1 MKKILCLSL
10 MLMSSTAMAREIASG
25 DSASDLQVSSNDPLI
40 VRGSVTNTTVGSY
53 GQMTVRDGGIA
64 DTTTVGR
71 RGTLTVT
78 GENSKVTNTILNSSS
93 QLNVTNK
100 GWADKVTINTSAKV
114 YVDDT
119 GKISDAVINGGSL
132 EILTGGTSDNA
143 VLNDG
148 YMFVENGAIVNN
160 QEVNGGLF
168 DVFDGGIV
176 NGLIVNGGDT
186 VFEGDANIGGVT
198 TVNPNG
204 NLYLHGNTVFNKLDL
219 NGGSIYSAYNGSFKQ
234 IDVGEL
240 QGEGVIHM
248 NTDVSKDEHDT
259 LTVHKGTGKIGLAL
273 SDYSAEPVFK
283 EDMELIDG
291 IDGIQGENF
300 YLVGGAADVGAFR
313 YDLQQQGNDWYLVKT
328 LQLSD
333 TAVLAKNTY
342 AAIHSVMYA
351 HLQNLNNRL
360 GEIHTNK
367 KGGFWIRGMHRQLD
381 LDFDDATQSD
391 VEVNGVQ
398 FGYDYALPQNIFN
411 RWLVG
416 IHGGYSDTTQDFD
429 RSGNGN
435 ADTYSFGAYTTM
447 IAENGLYADIAATY
461 YRHKQKLT
469 SYLPHGAQVDSDYDV
484 DGYSL
489 SLEGGKRFDLA
500 NGYYLEPQA
509 QVSYIDF
516 DNIKYRTSYNT
527 LIEAANEGTWLAR
540 AGLIMGKRLENKYNM
555 PLDVF
560 VRTDFYTE
568 VDNGHKVTVAGYD
581 IEEDRSENFVR
592 LGAGMNLNTN
602 QGQEVYLGVGTILGG
617 KVQMPIDLSLNAR
630 WEF

>member
-10 MLMSSTAMAREIASG
+10 MLMSSTAMARDIASG
-25 DSASDLQVSSNDPLI
+25 DSASGLQVSSNDPLT
-40 VRGSVTNTTVGSY
+40 VEGSVTNTTVGTY
-53 GQMTVRDGGIA
+53 GQMTVRDGGQA

-78 GENSKVTNTILNSSS
+78 GVGSLATNTILNSSS
-93 QLNVTNK
+93 QLNVTN
-100 GWADKVTINTSAKV
+100 GATANGVMVNSSAKV
-114 YVDDT
+114 YVGDQSIVNNAT
-119 GKISDAVINGGSL
+119 LNGGSL
-132 EILTGGTSDNA
+132 EILSGGISNGA
-143 VLNDG
+143 VINDG
-148 YMFVENGAIVNN
+148 YVFVENDGEINRTI
-160 QEVNGGLF
+160 VNGGLL
-168 DVFDGGIV
+168 DVFAGGKI
-176 NGLIVNGGDT
+176 NDLTLNGGET
-186 VFEGDANIGGVT
+186 VFEGDA
-198 TVNPNG
+198 TVNGKTIIKPNG
-204 NLYLHGNTVFNKLDL
+204 YLYLHGNTTFENLQFD
-219 NGGSIYSAYNGSFKQ
+219 NGSIYSVYNDNFKN
-234 IDVGEL
+234 INVTTL
-240 QGEGVIHM
+240 EGNGIIHM
-248 NTDVSKDEHDT
+248 NTNVAQDKHDILNVT
-259 LTVHKGTGKIGLAL
+259 NGGSGQVGLAL
-273 SDYSAEPVFK
+273 TDYSATPVFSQNMK
-283 EDMELIDG
+283 LING
-291 IDGIQGENF
+291 LPAENF
-300 YLVGGAADVGAFR
+300 YLIGGAADVGAFH
-313 YDLQQQGNDWYLVKT
+313 YDLAKLNDGWYLVKT

-367 KGGFWIRGMHRQLD
+367 NGGFWVRGMHRQLD

-398 FGYDYALPQNIFN
+398 FGYDYALPQNTFN
-411 RWLVG
+411 RWLIGV
-416 IHGGYSDTTQDFD
+416 HAGYSDTTQDFD
-429 RSGNGN
+429 RSGDGN

-461 YRHKQKLT
+461 YRHKQKLS
-469 SYLPHGAQVDSDYDV
+469 SYLPHGAQVNSDYDV

-489 SLEGGKRFDLA
+489 SLEGGKRFNLA

-509 QVSYIDF
+509 QVSYIGF
-516 DNIKYRTSYNT
+516 DNIEYRTSYNT
-527 LIEAANEGTWLAR
+527 LIEAENQGTWLAR

-555 PLDVF
+555 PIDVF

-602 QGQEVYLGVGTILGG
+602 QGQELYLGVGTILGG

>member
-10 MLMSSTAMAREIASG
+10 MLMSSTAMARDVANG
-25 DSASDLQVSSNDPLI
+25 DSASGLQVSSNEPLT
-40 VRGSVTNTTVGSY
+40 VEGSVTNTTVGTY
-53 GQMTVRDGGIA
+53 GQMTVRDGGQA

-78 GENSKVTNTILNSSS
+78 GVGSLATNTILNSSS
-93 QLNVTNK
+93 QLNVTN
-100 GWADKVTINTSAKV
+100 GAVADGVIVNSSAKV
-114 YVDDT
+114 YVGDQSIVNNAT
-119 GKISDAVINGGSL
+119 LNGGSL
-132 EILTGGTSDNA
+132 EVLSGGASNGA
-143 VLNDG
+143 VINDG
-148 YMFVENGAIVNN
+148 YVFVENDGEINGTI
-160 QEVNGGLF
+160 VNGGLL
-168 DVFDGGIV
+168 DVFAGGKISD
-176 NGLIVNGGDT
+176 LILNGGEI
-186 VFEGDANIGGVT
+186 VFEGDA
-198 TVNPNG
+198 TVNGTTIIKPNG
-204 NLYLHGNTVFNKLDL
+204 YLYLHGDTTFENLQLD
-219 NGGSIYSAYNGSFKQ
+219 NGSIYSVYNDNFKN
-234 IDVGEL
+234 INVTTLDGN
-240 QGEGVIHM
+240 GIIYM
-248 NTDVSKDEHDT
+248 NTNVAQDKHDILNVT
-259 LTVHKGTGKIGLAL
+259 KGGSGQVGLAL
-273 SDYSAEPVFK
+273 TDYSATPVFSQNMK
-283 EDMELIDG
+283 LING
-291 IDGIQGENF
+291 LPAENF
-300 YLVGGAADVGAFR
+300 YLIGGAADVGAFH
-313 YDLQQQGNDWYLVKT
+313 YDLAKLNDGWYLVKT
-328 LQLSD
+328 MQLSD

-367 KGGFWIRGMHRQLD
+367 SGGFWVRGMHRQLD
-381 LDFDDATQSD
+381 LDFDDASQSD

-416 IHGGYSDTTQDFD
+416 VHGGYSDTTQDFD

-469 SYLPHGAQVDSDYDV
+469 SYLPHGAQVDSNYDV

-500 NGYYLEPQA
+500 DGYYLEPQA

-527 LIEAANEGTWLAR
+527 LIEAVNEGTWLAR

-602 QGQEVYLGVGTILGG
+602 QGQEIYLGVGTILGG

>member
-53 GQMTVRDGGIA
+53 GQMTVRDGGTA

-78 GENSKVTNTILNSSS
+78 GENSKATNTILNSSS

-100 GWADKVTINTSAKV
+100 GWADKVTVNTSAKV

-160 QEVNGGLF
+160 QKVNGGLF

-176 NGLIVNGGDT
+176 NDLTVNGGDT
-186 VFEGDANIGGVT
+186 VFEGDANIGGIT

-204 NLYLHGNTVFNKLDL
+204 NLYLHGNTVFNELDL

-259 LTVHKGTGKIGLAL
+259 LRVHKGTGKIGLAL
-273 SDYSAEPVFK
+273 SDYSSEPVFK
-283 EDMELIDG
+283 EDMELIE
-291 IDGIQGENF
+291 GIQGENF

-367 KGGFWIRGMHRQLD
+367 NGGFWIRGMHRQLD

-416 IHGGYSDTTQDFD
+416 VHGGYSDTSQDFD

-461 YRHKQKLT
+461 YQHKQKLK

-527 LIEAANEGTWLAR
+527 LIEAVNEGTWLAR

-560 VRTDFYTE
+560 VRTDFYSE

-617 KVQMPIDLSLNAR
+617 KVKMPIDLSLNAR